1 MPQLL
6 AVDEYIEAV
15 ASDSLPESFHPEP
28 ETGMK
33 VLERMADGRYDTEGI
48 TIAYIDWVRGYPEPR
63 ALMSDEP
70 YKFKTQR
77 CCTCGTAFFT
87 LTSFAAHRYA
97 CGRPK
102 ELEQPKKPLPYRVVQ
117 RDDVVK
123 APRVKRTRG
132 FYPDHNVAFCAYC
145 ENQYFNDETFALH
158 QSECSQRLLFM
169 ARWNFYGFGEI
180 P

>member
-1 MPQLL
+1 VPQLL
-6 AVDEYIEAV
+6 AVDEYMEAA

-33 VLERMADGRYDTEGI
+33 FLERMADGRYDTEGI
-48 TIAYIDWVRGYPEPR
+48 TIAYMDWRRGFPPPH
-63 ALMSDEP
+63 EP

-77 CCTCGTAFFT
+77 CCACGTAFFT
-87 LTSFAAHRYA
+87 LSSFAAHRYA

-102 ELEQPKKPLPYRVVQ
+102 KLEQPKEPLPYRVVQ

-132 FYPDHNVAFCAYC
+132 FYPDHNVAFCACC

-158 QSECSQRLLFM
+158 QNDCSQRFSLM
-169 ARWNFYGFGEI
+169 ARWNFYGFGELRQ
-180 P
+180 